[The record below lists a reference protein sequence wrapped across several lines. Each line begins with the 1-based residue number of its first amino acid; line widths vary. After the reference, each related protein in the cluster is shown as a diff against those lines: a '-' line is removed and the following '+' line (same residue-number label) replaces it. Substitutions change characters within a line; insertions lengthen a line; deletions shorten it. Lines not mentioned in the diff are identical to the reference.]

1 MKNWK
6 TTLLGAFSAAVAAI
20 TLYTQ
25 SGGNLSDW
33 KLYVVPA
40 LLAAWGYVQKDAG
53 VSGTAK

>member
-6 TTLLGAFSAAVAAI
+6 TTLLGAVGSAISAI
-20 TLYTQ
+20 TLYAQ
-25 SGGNLSDW
+25 SGGDLGDW

-40 LLAAWGYVQKDAG
+40 VIAAFGFVSKDAG